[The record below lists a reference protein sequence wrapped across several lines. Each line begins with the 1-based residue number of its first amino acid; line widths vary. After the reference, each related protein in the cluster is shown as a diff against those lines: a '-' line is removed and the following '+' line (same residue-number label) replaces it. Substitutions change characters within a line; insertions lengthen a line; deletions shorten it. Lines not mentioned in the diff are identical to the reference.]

1 MRRAAHPYNLR
12 FQPYLNKE
20 NIMKTWLYT
29 AALTGF
35 TALSATAGAEGKFTV
50 QVGGLQNGH
59 FAERHLLSESYGFGC
74 TGGNIAPTISWKN
87 APKGT
92 KSFVL
97 TMYDKDAPTG
107 LGWMHWV
114 VANIPANVSALPE
127 NQPLPQGA
135 LQTRTDGGTAGFM
148 GACPPKGQN
157 HRYEITV
164 TAVDVATL
172 PNITAEA
179 TPALVGF
186 FTNAHALGKAKITVR
201 QAR

>member
-1 MRRAAHPYNLR
+1 
-12 FQPYLNKE
+12 
-20 NIMKTWLYT
+20 MKTWLYT
-29 AALTGF
+29 AALMGL
-35 TALSATAGAEGKFTV
+35 TALSATAAAEGKFAV

-59 FAERHLLSESYGFGC
+59 FAQRHLLSQAYGFGC
-74 TGGNIAPTISWKN
+74 TG

-114 VANIPANVSALPE
+114 VANIPAHVHTLPE

-172 PNITAEA
+172 PNITADA

-186 FTNAHALGKAKITVR
+186 FANAHALGKAKVTVR

>member
-1 MRRAAHPYNLR
+1 
-12 FQPYLNKE
+12 
-20 NIMKTWLYT
+20 
-29 AALTGF
+29 
-35 TALSATAGAEGKFTV
+35 
-50 QVGGLQNGH
+50 
-59 FAERHLLSESYGFGC
+59 
-74 TGGNIAPTISWKN
+74 
-87 APKGT
+87 
-92 KSFVL
+92 
-97 TMYDKDAPTG
+97 MYDKDAPTG

-186 FTNAHALGKAKITVR
+186 FTNAHALGRAKVTVR

>member
-1 MRRAAHPYNLR
+1 
-12 FQPYLNKE
+12 
-20 NIMKTWLYT
+20 
-29 AALTGF
+29 
-35 TALSATAGAEGKFTV
+35 
-50 QVGGLQNGH
+50 
-59 FAERHLLSESYGFGC
+59 
-74 TGGNIAPTISWKN
+74 
-87 APKGT
+87 
-92 KSFVL
+92 
-97 TMYDKDAPTG
+97 MYDKDAPTG

-114 VANIPANVSALPE
+114 VANIPAHVSALPE

-172 PNITAEA
+172 PNITADA

-186 FTNAHALGKAKITVR
+186 SPTHTRWAKPKLPCAKRDSGLMKQQKGRSKMRPLALR
-201 QAR
+201 QPENERS

>member
-1 MRRAAHPYNLR
+1 
-12 FQPYLNKE
+12 
-20 NIMKTWLYT
+20 MKTGCYI
-29 AALTGF
+29 AALAGL
-35 TALSATAGAEGKFTV
+35 TALSTLASAEGKFSV
-50 QVGGLQNGH
+50 QVDGLQNGH
-59 FAERHLLSESYGFGC
+59 FAQRHVLSEAYGFGC

-114 VANIPANVSALPE
+114 VTNIPAHVHTLPE

-157 HRYEITV
+157 HRYEFTV
-164 TAVDVATL
+164 TALDVEKL
-172 PNITAEA
+172 PNITADA

-186 FTNAHALGKAKITVR
+186 FTRAHRLGEAKVTVR
-201 QAR
+201 EWR

>member
-1 MRRAAHPYNLR
+1 
-12 FQPYLNKE
+12 
-20 NIMKTWLYT
+20 MKKWLYT
-29 AALTGF
+29 AALMGL
-35 TALSATAGAEGKFTV
+35 TALPITAAAEDKFTV
-50 QVGGLQNGH
+50 RVDGLQNGH
-59 FAERHLLSESYGFGC
+59 FAQRHLLSEAYGFGC

-114 VANIPANVSALPE
+114 VANIPAHVHTLPE
-127 NQPLPQGA
+127 SQPLPQGS
-135 LQTRTDGGTAGFM
+135 LQTRTDSGAAGFT

-164 TAVDVATL
+164 TAVNVATL
-172 PNITAEA
+172 PNVTAES
-179 TPALVGF
+179 TPAMVGF
-186 FTNAHALGKAKITVR
+186 FTHAHALGKATITVR

>member
-1 MRRAAHPYNLR
+1 
-12 FQPYLNKE
+12 
-20 NIMKTWLYT
+20 MKTGCYI
-29 AALTGF
+29 AALAGL
-35 TALSATAGAEGKFTV
+35 TALSTLASAEGKFSV
-50 QVGGLQNGH
+50 QVDGLQNGH
-59 FAERHLLSESYGFGC
+59 FAQRHVLSEAYGFGC

-114 VANIPANVSALPE
+114 VANIPAHVHTLPE

-135 LQTRTDGGTAGFM
+135 LQTRNDGGAAGFM

-164 TAVDVATL
+164 TAVNVATL
-172 PNITAEA
+172 PNVTAES
-179 TPALVGF
+179 TPAMVGF
-186 FTNAHALGKAKITVR
+186 FTHAHALGKATITVR

>member
-1 MRRAAHPYNLR
+1 MKPG
-12 FQPYLNKE
+12 FYLAVLMGLTALP
-20 NIMKTWLYT
+20 IT
-29 AALTGF
+29 AA
-35 TALSATAGAEGKFTV
+35 AEDKFTV
-50 QVGGLQNGH
+50 QVDGLQNGH
-59 FAERHLLSESYGFGC
+59 FAQRHLLSESYGFGC

-114 VANIPANVSALPE
+114 VANIPAHVHTLPE

-172 PNITAEA
+172 PNITADA

-186 FTNAHALGKAKITVR
+186 FANAHALGKAKVTVR

>member
-1 MRRAAHPYNLR
+1 
-12 FQPYLNKE
+12 
-20 NIMKTWLYT
+20 MKTGCYI
-29 AALTGF
+29 AALAGL
-35 TALSATAGAEGKFTV
+35 TALSTLASAEGKFSV
-50 QVGGLQNGH
+50 QVDGLQNGH
-59 FAERHLLSESYGFGC
+59 FAQRHVLSEAYGFGC

-114 VANIPANVSALPE
+114 VANIPAHVSTLPE
-127 NQPLPQGA
+127 NLPQGA

-186 FTNAHALGKAKITVR
+186 FNNAHALGKAKITVR
-201 QAR
+201 QSR

>member
-1 MRRAAHPYNLR
+1 
-12 FQPYLNKE
+12 
-20 NIMKTWLYT
+20 MKTGCYI
-29 AALTGF
+29 AALAGL
-35 TALSATAGAEGKFTV
+35 TALSTLASAEGKFTV
-50 QVGGLQNGH
+50 QVSGLQNGH
-59 FAERHLLSESYGFGC
+59 FAQRHVLSEAYGFGC

-114 VANIPANVSALPE
+114 VANIPAHVHTLPE
-127 NQPLPQGA
+127 SQPLPQGS
-135 LQTRTDGGTAGFM
+135 LQTRTDGGAVGFM

-164 TAVDVATL
+164 TAVNVATL
-172 PNITAEA
+172 PNVTAES
-179 TPALVGF
+179 TPAMVGF
-186 FTNAHALGKAKITVR
+186 FTHAHALGKATITVR

>member
-1 MRRAAHPYNLR
+1 
-12 FQPYLNKE
+12 
-20 NIMKTWLYT
+20 MKTWLYT
-29 AALTGF
+29 AVLMGL
-35 TALSATAGAEGKFTV
+35 TALPITAAAEDKFTV
-50 QVGGLQNGH
+50 RVDGLQNGH
-59 FAERHLLSESYGFGC
+59 FAQRHLLSEAYGFGC

-114 VANIPANVSALPE
+114 VANIPAHVHTLPE
-127 NQPLPQGA
+127 SQPLPQGS
-135 LQTRTDGGTAGFM
+135 LQTRTDGGAAGFM

-164 TAVDVATL
+164 TAVNVATL
-172 PNITAEA
+172 PNVTAES
-179 TPALVGF
+179 TPAMVGF
-186 FTNAHALGKAKITVR
+186 FTPAHALGKATITVR

>member
-1 MRRAAHPYNLR
+1 
-12 FQPYLNKE
+12 
-20 NIMKTWLYT
+20 
-29 AALTGF
+29 
-35 TALSATAGAEGKFTV
+35 
-50 QVGGLQNGH
+50 
-59 FAERHLLSESYGFGC
+59 
-74 TGGNIAPTISWKN
+74 
-87 APKGT
+87 
-92 KSFVL
+92 
-97 TMYDKDAPTG
+97 MYDKDAPTG

-114 VANIPANVSALPE
+114 VANIPAHVSALPE
-127 NQPLPQGA
+127 NQPLPQGT

-172 PNITAEA
+172 PNITADA

-186 FTNAHALGKAKITVR
+186 FANAHALGKAKVTVS

>member
-1 MRRAAHPYNLR
+1 
-12 FQPYLNKE
+12 
-20 NIMKTWLYT
+20 MKTLFYI

-50 QVGGLQNGH
+50 QVSGLQNGH
-59 FAERHLLSESYGFGC
+59 FAERHVLSEAYGFGC

-148 GACPPKGQN
+148 GACPPKGSN
-157 HRYEITV
+157 HRYIFKL
-164 TAVDVATL
+164 TALKIDRL
-172 PNITAEA
+172 PNVDANA

-186 FTNAHALGKAKITVR
+186 FTRTNALGEAKFTVR
-201 QAR
+201 YGR

>member
-1 MRRAAHPYNLR
+1 
-12 FQPYLNKE
+12 
-20 NIMKTWLYT
+20 MKTGCYI
-29 AALTGF
+29 AALAGL
-35 TALSATAGAEGKFTV
+35 TALSTLASAEGKFSV
-50 QVGGLQNGH
+50 QVDGLQNGH
-59 FAERHLLSESYGFGC
+59 FAQRHVLSEAYGFGC

-114 VANIPANVSALPE
+114 VANIPAHVSTLPE

-164 TAVDVATL
+164 TAVNVATL
-172 PNITAEA
+172 PNVTAES
-179 TPALVGF
+179 TPAMVGF
-186 FTNAHALGKAKITVR
+186 FTHAHALGKATITVR

>member
-1 MRRAAHPYNLR
+1 MKKVILTATLLAASLG
-12 FQPYLNKE
+12 
-20 NIMKTWLYT
+20 
-29 AALTGF
+29 AA
-35 TALSATAGAEGKFTV
+35 AQGKFSV
-50 QVGGLQNGH
+50 RVEGLQNGRFQQKH
-59 FAERHLLSESYGFGC
+59 VLGASYGFGC
-74 TGGNIAPTISWKN
+74 SGGNVAPAVSWQN

-114 VANIPANVSALPE
+114 VVNIPAGVSKLPE

-135 LQTRTDGGTAGFM
+135 LATRTDGGTAGYM

-157 HRYEITV
+157 HRYEFTV
-164 TAVDVATL
+164 TALDVEKL
-172 PNITAEA
+172 PNITADA

-186 FTNAHALGKAKITVR
+186 FTRAHRLGEAKVTVR
-201 QAR
+201 EWR